1 MTWPFE
7 NDTSAITKKLAKKS
21 LQSEKRRNLMVVI
34 AVALAAFLIC
44 FTGIVSTSLTQ
55 MQRNQVV
62 DTYEA
67 VWLGVEENDIE
78 TLKGVP
84 EFERV
89 GGYYM
94 LGEELSEQGYHASYV
109 YCDAQMMEIT
119 KAQMNLLE
127 GRVPEKANEVVVSEY
142 FLSTYGNNAKIGD
155 TVTLDTESFHGD
167 YVVTGITDSVNEK
180 EANTCAIILS
190 NAALTEWN
198 GFDPA
203 GYRAYVHFKNSD
215 QLGEELITS
224 YCREIAEE
232 YELPTPSMNNRYFT
246 YASKQPFDDFTLMA
260 GVIALVLIGGYIVIQ
275 SIFRISINDKI
286 RSYGQLRTIG
296 ATPKQIKRIV
306 KNEGRKLGSIGILIG
321 TVLGVCGGFLLFS
334 KGFNAVSYVA
344 TVILTLISSWIMIS
358 VSIRKPVKIAAGISP
373 IEAVRFTP
381 AQKAIRSRKKNIK
394 LNPVSMGIANFKRD
408 RKKTISIVAS
418 LSIGGILLMV
428 VSSIVL
434 VRSPEQIARLYFP
447 DSDYKIYLQDLSE
460 EMLVKGNPLNEEL
473 KQEVLSIDGVTD
485 IIVARQSLYTSI
497 KTDANQNSGICDTLT
512 DQNYAMVEAALTAG
526 TMPTDSHSIVIHDKI
541 AAHFE
546 DMGVGSTVE
555 FSSVDGKQSIPVTIS
570 GMFSASKMPVIFGHG
585 RSHTDGSVFFAPK
598 DLFCELHPEITTFDY
613 SWSIVSDPKKDET
626 VKAELK
632 NIVAEHSNL
641 ALDEIDTAI
650 AAEKSQNSV
659 AFGSMQVLSWLVF
672 LFGVINL
679 INTTLSNQMSRK
691 QENSVLRS
699 IGLTQK
705 QLCKM
710 NICEGLCYAFFAT
723 LAILI
728 VGLPISVV
736 VSREMGSAT
745 LHGKVVPYQFPVLEM
760 GLFILVLFGMELI
773 LSVWTIRRQ
782 KKQSLIEQMRAME

>member
-78 TLKGVP
+78 TLKGLP

-119 KAQMNLLE
+119 KAQMELLE

-167 YVVTGITDSVNEK
+167 YVVTGIMDSVNEK

-190 NAALTEWN
+190 NAALTGWK
-198 GFDPA
+198 GFDPT

-215 QLGEELITS
+215 QLGEELMTS

-232 YELPTPSMNNRYFT
+232 YQLPMPKMNSKYFA
-246 YASKQPFDDFTLMA
+246 YASKSFDFALMA

-286 RSYGQLRTIG
+286 QSYGQLRTIG

-344 TVILTLISSWIMIS
+344 TVILTLISSWIMVS

-381 AQKAIRSRKKNIK
+381 AQKDIRSRKKNIK
-394 LNPVSMGIANFKRD
+394 LNPVSMGIANFRRD
-408 RKKTISIVAS
+408 RKKTVAIVAS
-418 LSIGGILLMV
+418 LSLGGIILLV

-434 VRSPEQIARLYFP
+434 LRSPEALARQFFP
-447 DSDYKIYLQDLSE
+447 DGDYKIYLDSE
-460 EMLVKGNPLNEEL
+460 MTEEKVMAAENPLNEEL
-473 KQEVLSIDGVTD
+473 KQ
-485 IIVARQSLYTSI
+485 
-497 KTDANQNSGICDTLT
+497 N
-512 DQNYAMVEAALTAG
+512 
-526 TMPTDSHSIVIHDKI
+526 
-541 AAHFE
+541 E

-555 FSSVDGKQSIPVTIS
+555 ISLGEEQPSVSVTIS
-570 GMFSASKMPVIFGHG
+570 GLYAPAKVYSGHG
-585 RSHTDGSVFFAPK
+585 RMHLDGATLFAPEA
-598 DLFCELHPEITTFDY
+598 LFHELHPEITSFDY
-613 SWSIVSDPKKDET
+613 SWSIVNDPKKT
-626 VKAELK
+626 NYVGAELK
-632 NIVAEHSNL
+632 NIVASHSNI
-641 ALDEIDTAI
+641 ALDEINTVI
-650 AAEKSQNSV
+650 EYEEMTNSF
-659 AFGSMQVLSWLVF
+659 AFGSMEILSWLVF

-679 INTTLSNQMSRK
+679 INTTLSNQIARK
-691 QENSVLRS
+691 QENSILRS

-710 NICEGLCYAFFAT
+710 NICEGLCYALFAT
-723 LAILI
+723 LATLI
-728 VGLPISVV
+728 VGLPASIFACRKMSV
-736 VSREMGSAT
+736 GAFA
-745 LHGKVVPYQFPVLEM
+745 GNVVPYQFPVLEM

>member
-7 NDTSAITKKLAKKS
+7 NDTSAITKKLANKS
-21 LQSEKRRNLMVVI
+21 LKSEKRRNLMVVI

-67 VWLGVEENDIE
+67 VWMGVEENDIE

-109 YCDAQMMEIT
+109 YCDAQMMEIA
-119 KAQMNLLE
+119 KAQMELLE

-167 YVVTGITDSVNEK
+167 YVVTGIMDSVNEK

-190 NAALTEWN
+190 NAALTEWD

-203 GYRAYVHFKNSD
+203 GYRAYAHFKSSD
-215 QLGEELITS
+215 QLGEELMTS

-232 YELPTPSMNNRYFT
+232 YQLPMPKMNSKYFA
-246 YASKQPFDDFTLMA
+246 YASKSFDFALMA
-260 GVIALVLIGGYIVIQ
+260 GVIAIVLIGGYIVIQ

-286 RSYGQLRTIG
+286 KSYGQLRTIG

-306 KNEGRKLGSIGILIG
+306 KREGRKLGSIGILIG
-321 TVLGVCGGFLLFS
+321 TVLGVCTGFLLFS

-344 TVILTLISSWIMIS
+344 TVILTLISSWIIVS

-381 AQKAIRSRKKNIK
+381 AQKDIRSRKKNIK
-394 LNPVSMGIANFKRD
+394 LNPISMGIANFKRD
-408 RKKTISIVAS
+408 RKKTVAIVAS
-418 LSIGGILLMV
+418 LSLGGIILLV

-434 VRSPEQIARLYFP
+434 LRSPEALARQFFP
-447 DSDYKIYLQDLSE
+447 DGDYKIYLDSEMTEEKVMAAGNPLSE
-460 EMLVKGNPLNEEL
+460 ELE
-473 KQEVLSIDGVTD
+473 QEILSIDGVTD
-485 IIVARQSLYTSI
+485 IIPSRQSLHATY
-497 KTDANQNSGICDTLT
+497 KTEIHQAGGMCDMLT
-512 DQNYAMVEAALTAG
+512 DQNYAAVEAALTEG
-526 TMPTDSHSIVIHDKI
+526 TMPTDSRSIVIDYNVLKQN
-541 AAHFE
+541 E

-555 FSSVDGKQSIPVTIS
+555 ISLGEEQPSVSVTIS
-570 GMFSASKMPVIFGHG
+570 GLYASAKVYSGHG
-585 RSHTDGSVFFAPK
+585 RMHLDGATLFAPEA
-598 DLFCELHPEITTFDY
+598 LFHELHPEITSFDY
-613 SWSIVSDPKKDET
+613 SWSIVNDPKKTDY
-626 VKAELK
+626 VGAELK
-632 NIVAEHSNL
+632 NIVASHSNI
-641 ALDEIDTAI
+641 ALDEINTVI
-650 AAEKSQNSV
+650 GYEEMTNSF
-659 AFGSMQVLSWLVF
+659 AFGSMEVLSWLVF

-679 INTTLSNQMSRK
+679 INTTLSNQIARK
-691 QENSVLRS
+691 QENSILRS

-710 NICEGLCYAFFAT
+710 NICEGLCYALFAT
-723 LAILI
+723 LATLI
-728 VGLPISVV
+728 VGLPVSIFACRKMSV
-736 VSREMGSAT
+736 GAFA
-745 LHGKVVPYQFPVLEM
+745 GNVVPYKFPVLEM

>member
-44 FTGIVSTSLTQ
+44 FTGIVSASLTQ

-67 VWLGVEENDIE
+67 VWMGVEENDIE
-78 TLKGVP
+78 TLKGLP

-109 YCDAQMMEIT
+109 YCDAPMMEIT

-127 GRVPEKANEVVVSEY
+127 GRVPEKANEVVVSKY

-167 YVVTGITDSVNEK
+167 YVVTGIMDSVNEK

-190 NAALTEWN
+190 NAALTEWK
-198 GFDPA
+198 GFDPT

-215 QLGEELITS
+215 QLGEELMTS

-232 YELPTPSMNNRYFT
+232 YQLPTPSMNNRYFT
-246 YASKQPFDDFTLMA
+246 YASKPFDFTLMA
-260 GVIALVLIGGYIVIQ
+260 GVIILVLIGGYIVIQ

-286 RSYGQLRTIG
+286 KSYGQLRTIG
-296 ATPKQIKRIV
+296 ATPKQIKRVV
-306 KNEGRKLGSIGILIG
+306 KREGRKLGSIGIVIG
-321 TVLGVCGGFLLFS
+321 TMLGVCGGFLLFP
-334 KGFNAVSYVA
+334 KGFNTVSYVVMA
-344 TVILTLISSWIMIS
+344 SQTLISCWFMVSI
-358 VSIRKPVKIAAGISP
+358 SIRKPVKIAAGISP

-381 AQKAIRSRKKNIK
+381 TQKNIRSRKKNIK

-485 IIVARQSLYTSI
+485 IIVARQSLHISL

-512 DQNYAMVEAALTAG
+512 DQNYAMVEAALTEG
-526 TMPTDSHSIVIHDKI
+526 TMPKDSHSIIIHDKI
-541 AAHFE
+541 VAHFE

-555 FSSVDGKQSIPVTIS
+555 FSSMDGKQSIPVTIS
-570 GMFSASKMPVIFGHG
+570 GVFSTSKMPVIFGHG

-613 SWSIVSDPKKDET
+613 SWSIVSDPKKADYVET
-626 VKAELK
+626 ELK

-650 AAEKSQNSV
+650 EEEKSQNSAV
-659 AFGSMQVLSWLVF
+659 FGSMQVLSWLVF

-728 VGLPISVV
+728 VGFPISIVA
-736 VSREMGSAT
+736 SREISIAT
-745 LHGKVVPYQFPVLEM
+745 LHGKVIPYQFPVLEM

-773 LSVWTIRRQ
+773 LSVWTVNRQ

>member
-78 TLKGVP
+78 TLKGLP

-109 YCDAQMMEIT
+109 YNDAEMMEIGRD
-119 KAQMNLLE
+119 QMKLLE
-127 GRVPEKANEVVVSEY
+127 GNLPQKANEVVVSEY

-167 YVVTGITDSVNEK
+167 YVVTGIMDSVNEK

-190 NAALTEWN
+190 NAALTEWK

-232 YELPTPSMNNRYFT
+232 YQLPNPSMNNKYFA
-246 YASKQPFDDFTLMA
+246 YASKSFDFLPIF
-260 GVIALVLIGGYIVIQ
+260 GVIVIVLIGGYIVIQ

-306 KNEGRKLGSIGILIG
+306 KREGRKLGSIGILVG
-321 TVLGVCGGFLLFS
+321 TVLGVCCGFLLFS
-334 KGFNAVSYVA
+334 KGFNAVSYAVM
-344 TVILTLISSWIMIS
+344 VSLTLISGWIMVSI
-358 VSIRKPVKIAAGISP
+358 SIRKPVKIAAGISP

-381 AQKAIRSRKKNIK
+381 VQKDIRSRKKNIK

-473 KQEVLSIDGVTD
+473 KQEVLSVDGVTD
-485 IIVARQSLYTSI
+485 IIVARQSLHTSI

-512 DQNYAMVEAALTAG
+512 DQNYAMVEAALTEG
-526 TMPTDSHSIVIHDKI
+526 TMPTDSHSIVIHDQI
-541 AAHFE
+541 VAYFE

-555 FSSVDGKQSIPVTIS
+555 FSSIDGKQSIPVTIS
-570 GMFSASKMPVIFGHG
+570 GVFSTSKMPVIFGHG
-585 RSHTDGSVFFAPK
+585 RAHTDGSVFFAPK
-598 DLFCELHPEITTFDY
+598 DLFYELYPEITTFDY
-613 SWSIVSDPKKDET
+613 SWSIVSNPKKAET

-650 AAEKSQNSV
+650 AAEKSQNSA

-728 VGLPISVV
+728 VGFPISIVA
-736 VSREMGSAT
+736 SREISIAT
-745 LHGKVVPYQFPVLEM
+745 FGGNVVPYKFPVLEM

>member
-7 NDTSAITKKLAKKS
+7 NDTSAITKKLANKS
-21 LQSEKRRNLMVVI
+21 LKSEKRRNLMVVI

-78 TLKGVP
+78 TLKGLP

-119 KAQMNLLE
+119 KAQMELLE

-167 YVVTGITDSVNEK
+167 YVVTGIMDSVNEK

-190 NAALTEWN
+190 NAALTEWD

-203 GYRAYVHFKNSD
+203 GYRAYAHFKSSD
-215 QLGEELITS
+215 QLGEELMTS

-232 YELPTPSMNNRYFT
+232 YQLPMPKMNSKYFA
-246 YASKQPFDDFTLMA
+246 YASKSFDFALMA
-260 GVIALVLIGGYIVIQ
+260 GVIAIVLIGGYIVIQ

-321 TVLGVCGGFLLFS
+321 TVLGICGGFLLFS

-344 TVILTLISSWIMIS
+344 TVILTLISSWLMVSI
-358 VSIRKPVKIAAGISP
+358 SIRKPVKIAAGISP

-541 AAHFE
+541 VAHFE

-598 DLFCELHPEITTFDY
+598 DLFRELHPEITTFDY

-723 LAILI
+723 LATLI
-728 VGLPISVV
+728 VGLPASIFACRKMSI
-736 VSREMGSAT
+736 GAFA
-745 LHGKVVPYQFPVLEM
+745 GNVVPYKFPVLEM

>member
-78 TLKGVP
+78 TLKGLP

-109 YCDAQMMEIT
+109 YCDAQMMEIA
-119 KAQMNLLE
+119 KAQMKLLE

-167 YVVTGITDSVNEK
+167 YVVTGIMDSVNEK

-190 NAALTEWN
+190 KAALTEWK

-232 YELPTPSMNNRYFT
+232 YQLPNPSMNNKYFA
-246 YASKQPFDDFTLMA
+246 YASKSFDFLPIF
-260 GVIALVLIGGYIVIQ
+260 GVIVIVLIGGYIVIQ

-306 KNEGRKLGSIGILIG
+306 KREGRKLGSIGILIG
-321 TVLGVCGGFLLFS
+321 TVLGVCGGFLLFP

-344 TVILTLISSWIMIS
+344 TVILTLISSWIMVS

-381 AQKAIRSRKKNIK
+381 AQKNIRSRKKNIK

-473 KQEVLSIDGVTD
+473 KQEVLSVDGVTD
-485 IIVARQSLYTSI
+485 IIVARQSLHTSI

-512 DQNYAMVEAALTAG
+512 DQNYAMVEAALTEG
-526 TMPTDSHSIVIHDKI
+526 TMPTDSHSIVIHDQI
-541 AAHFE
+541 VAYFE

-555 FSSVDGKQSIPVTIS
+555 FSSIDGKQSIPVTIS
-570 GMFSASKMPVIFGHG
+570 GVFSTSKMPVIFGHG
-585 RSHTDGSVFFAPK
+585 RAHTDGSVFFAPK
-598 DLFCELHPEITTFDY
+598 DLFYELYPEITTFDY
-613 SWSIVSDPKKDET
+613 SWSIVSNPKKAET

-650 AAEKSQNSV
+650 AAEKSQNSA

-728 VGLPISVV
+728 VGFPISIVA
-736 VSREMGSAT
+736 SREISIAT
-745 LHGKVVPYQFPVLEM
+745 FGGNVVPYKFPVLEM

>member
-78 TLKGVP
+78 TLKGLP

-109 YCDAQMMEIT
+109 YNDAEMMEIGRD
-119 KAQMNLLE
+119 QMKLLE
-127 GRVPEKANEVVVSEY
+127 GNLPQKANEVVVSEY

-167 YVVTGITDSVNEK
+167 YVVTGIMDSVNEK

-190 NAALTEWN
+190 KAALTEWK

-232 YELPTPSMNNRYFT
+232 YQLPNPSMNNKYFA
-246 YASKQPFDDFTLMA
+246 YASKSFDFLPIV
-260 GVIALVLIGGYIVIQ
+260 GVIVIVLIGGYIVIQ

-306 KNEGRKLGSIGILIG
+306 KREGRKLGSIGILVG
-321 TVLGVCGGFLLFS
+321 TVLGVCCGFLLFS
-334 KGFNAVSYVA
+334 KGFNAVSYV
-344 TVILTLISSWIMIS
+344 VMVSLTLISSWIMVSI
-358 VSIRKPVKIAAGISP
+358 SIRKPVKIAAGISP

-381 AQKAIRSRKKNIK
+381 VQKDIRSRKKNIK

-473 KQEVLSIDGVTD
+473 KQEVLSVDGVTD
-485 IIVARQSLYTSI
+485 IIVARQSLHTSI

-512 DQNYAMVEAALTAG
+512 DQNYAMVEAALTEG
-526 TMPTDSHSIVIHDKI
+526 TMPTDSHSIVIHDQI
-541 AAHFE
+541 VAYFE

-555 FSSVDGKQSIPVTIS
+555 FSSIDGKQSIPVTIS
-570 GMFSASKMPVIFGHG
+570 GVFSTSKMPVIFGHG
-585 RSHTDGSVFFAPK
+585 RAHTDGSVFFAPK
-598 DLFCELHPEITTFDY
+598 DLFYELYPEITTFDY
-613 SWSIVSDPKKDET
+613 SWSIVSNPKKAET

-650 AAEKSQNSV
+650 AAEKSQNSA

-723 LAILI
+723 LATLI
-728 VGLPISVV
+728 VGLPASIFACSKFSV
-736 VSREMGSAT
+736 GAFA
-745 LHGKVVPYQFPVLEM
+745 GKVVPYKFPVLEM

>member
-78 TLKGVP
+78 TLKGLP

-109 YCDAQMMEIT
+109 YNDAEMMEIGRD
-119 KAQMNLLE
+119 QMKLLE
-127 GRVPEKANEVVVSEY
+127 GNLPQKANEVVVSEY

-167 YVVTGITDSVNEK
+167 YVVTGIMDSVNEK

-190 NAALTEWN
+190 NAALTEWK

-224 YCREIAEE
+224 YCKEIAEE
-232 YELPTPSMNNRYFT
+232 YQLPNPSMNNKYFA
-246 YASKQPFDDFTLMA
+246 YASKSFDFLPIVS
-260 GVIALVLIGGYIVIQ
+260 VIVIVLIGGYIVIQ

-306 KNEGRKLGSIGILIG
+306 KREGRKLGSIGILIG
-321 TVLGVCGGFLLFS
+321 TVLGVCAGFLLFS
-334 KGFNAVSYVA
+334 KGFNAVSYV
-344 TVILTLISSWIMIS
+344 VMISLTLISCWFMVSI
-358 VSIRKPVKIAAGISP
+358 SIRKPVKIAAGISP

-381 AQKAIRSRKKNIK
+381 VQKDIRSRKKNIK

-473 KQEVLSIDGVTD
+473 KQEVLSVDGVTD
-485 IIVARQSLYTSI
+485 IIVARQSLHTSI

-512 DQNYAMVEAALTAG
+512 DQNYAMVEAALTEG
-526 TMPTDSHSIVIHDKI
+526 TMPTDSHSIVIHDQI
-541 AAHFE
+541 VAYFE

-555 FSSVDGKQSIPVTIS
+555 FSSIDGKQSIPVTIS
-570 GMFSASKMPVIFGHG
+570 GVFSTSKMPVIFGHG
-585 RSHTDGSVFFAPK
+585 RAHTDGSVFFAPK
-598 DLFCELHPEITTFDY
+598 DLFYELYPEITTFDY
-613 SWSIVSDPKKDET
+613 SWSIVSNPKKAET

-650 AAEKSQNSV
+650 AAEKSQNSA

-679 INTTLSNQMSRK
+679 INTTLSNQIARK

-728 VGLPISVV
+728 VGFPISIVA
-736 VSREMGSAT
+736 SREISIAT
-745 LHGKVVPYQFPVLEM
+745 FGGNVVPYKFPVLEM

-782 KKQSLIEQMRAME
+782 KKQSLIEQMRTME

>member
-78 TLKGVP
+78 TLKGLP

-119 KAQMNLLE
+119 KAQMELLE

-167 YVVTGITDSVNEK
+167 YVVTGIMDSVNEK

-215 QLGEELITS
+215 QLGEELMTS

-232 YELPTPSMNNRYFT
+232 YQLPMPKMNSKYFA
-246 YASKQPFDDFTLMA
+246 YASKSFDFALMA
-260 GVIALVLIGGYIVIQ
+260 GVIAIVLIGGYIVIQ

-286 RSYGQLRTIG
+286 KSYGQLRTIG

-306 KNEGRKLGSIGILIG
+306 KREGRKLGSIGILIG
-321 TVLGVCGGFLLFS
+321 TVLGVCCGFLLFS
-334 KGFNAVSYVA
+334 KGFNAVSYAVM
-344 TVILTLISSWIMIS
+344 VSLTLISGWIMVSI
-358 VSIRKPVKIAAGISP
+358 SIRKPVKIAAGISP

-381 AQKAIRSRKKNIK
+381 VQKDIRSRKKNIK

-473 KQEVLSIDGVTD
+473 KQEVLSVDGVTD
-485 IIVARQSLYTSI
+485 IIVARQSLHTSI

-512 DQNYAMVEAALTAG
+512 DQNYAMVEAALTEG
-526 TMPTDSHSIVIHDKI
+526 TMPTDSHSIVIHDQI
-541 AAHFE
+541 VAYFE

-555 FSSVDGKQSIPVTIS
+555 FSSIDGKQSIPVTIS
-570 GMFSASKMPVIFGHG
+570 GVFSTSKMPVIFGHG
-585 RSHTDGSVFFAPK
+585 RAHTDGSVFFAPK
-598 DLFCELHPEITTFDY
+598 DLFYELYPEITTFDY
-613 SWSIVSDPKKDET
+613 SWSIVSNPKKAET

-650 AAEKSQNSV
+650 AAEKSQNSA

-728 VGLPISVV
+728 VGFPISIVA
-736 VSREMGSAT
+736 SREISIAT
-745 LHGKVVPYQFPVLEM
+745 FGGNVVPYKFPVLEM